1 VVTVSL
7 QILFTIANWFSN
19 LSASR
24 WFDAD
29 SILINPKIPLEI
41 FLPPPDFDHINF
53 LTTKDH
59 NGLNTGVFFMR
70 VDPWSVTF
78 LTKSMGLP
86 MFRADIDLGFS
97 IDQEA
102 MANVFQESEYGYAR
116 IYQPRQWFNTYEF
129 DHGYEGKKG
138 NMLVH
143 FPGLGDRW
151 NHMSRWLDTIEQ
163 NPEEWEVE
171 LSNTTYQAEI
181 DQFWS
186 ALREGKKAL
195 DEAEQHLKEHPSQ
208 LSGETGQGVE
218 EMKMLLQE
226 AMSENSDDPE
236 AVSEATG
243 DLRQAIRATLVEV
256 ATSPE
261 AAGLGS
267 NPS

>member
-1 VVTVSL
+1 
-7 QILFTIANWFSN
+7 
-19 LSASR
+19 
-24 WFDAD
+24 
-29 SILINPKIPLEI
+29 IPLEI

-86 MFRADIDLGFS
+86 MFRPDIDLGFS

-102 MANVFQESEYGYAR
+102 MANIFHETEYGYAR
-116 IYQPRQWFNTYEF
+116 LYQPRQWFNTYEF
-129 DHGYEGKKG
+129 SHGYEGKKG

-151 NHMSRWLDTIEQ
+151 DHMSSWLDIIEQ
-163 NPEEWEVE
+163 HPEEWEME

-186 ALREGKKAL
+186 ALREGRKAL
-195 DEAEQHLKEHPSQ
+195 EEAKHQLNQLGGEHAKH
-208 LSGETGQGVE
+208 VE
-218 EMKMLLQE
+218 EKITQLQQ
-226 AMSENSDDPE
+226 AMDQKSDEPE
-236 AVSEATG
+236 TVTHATD
-243 DLRQAIRATLVEV
+243 DLRQAIEAVTMQAAAAAAASPGETEPE

-261 AAGLGS
+261 SAVSEGT
-267 NPS
+267 